1 MGTDRLNDGASLDP
15 GRQLTAGE
23 STWIVR
29 EVNSA
34 HVPGSRGA
42 RCLVFSSADVVRRV
56 WRYPPNWRVLD
67 DQVLWGVCDVPPLPQ
82 PAIANAVA
90 AVETPAAIG
99 RSAADIVE
107 TSRSLLAERARLL
120 AACRETH
127 GALRE
132 AVSVLTRELRAAGV
146 GAGPALV
153 MIKDAV
159 RSGMAECA
167 TSQAETDDAVRDAG
181 QWCIT
186 AYFAA

>member
-1 MGTDRLNDGASLDP
+1 M
-15 GRQLTAGE
+15 
-23 STWIVR
+23 R
-29 EVNSA
+29 EVSSA
-34 HVPGSRGA
+34 NVPGSRGA

-67 DQVLWGVCDVPPLPQ
+67 DQDLWELCDVPELLP

-90 AVETPAAIG
+90 VVETAAAIG
-99 RSAADIVE
+99 RSAAELVE
-107 TSRSLLAERARLL
+107 TSRALRAERARIV
-120 AACRETH
+120 AACRETR
-127 GALRE
+127 GALQQ
-132 AVSVLTRELRAAGV
+132 AVSVLTKDLRAAGV

-159 RSGMAECA
+159 RSGMVECA
-167 TSQAETDDAVRDAG
+167 TSQAETDDAVQDAG